1 MESDKSSRKIV
12 RIDVR
17 KRRPRPETTPKQRPD
32 SIPFQE
38 RVGLMMQHCGLGRVE
53 AEVEARKWLLN

>member
-1 MESDKSSRKIV
+1 MESYKSTPKIS
-12 RIDVR
+12 RIDR
-17 KRRPRPETTPKQRPD
+17 PKRRPPPEPTPEDRL